1 MILRREGGN
10 DQSHEVQACK
20 EWYDPRISHNDAC
33 NLDEIHQGNVSYD
46 QFNQ

>member
-10 DQSHEVQACK
+10 DQSHEVRACR
-20 EWYDPRISHNDAC
+20 ERGGPRISHSDARK
-33 NLDEIHQGNVSYD
+33 LDDIHQGNVSYN